1 MIGGLQCLI
10 EGARALPARPH
21 ADPHNNTADNVN
33 QDALCVVDLAVVR
46 AQLARW
52 RRELK
57 RVDPWYAVK
66 CNPDNGI
73 MRELALAGCGFD
85 VASSLE
91 IDKALALGVT
101 PQRIVYANPCKGLAH
116 LKHAAAKGIQLTTFD
131 NSDELRKIHAALPNA
146 RLVVRILGDDS
157 SSVCRFNAK
166 FGIAVDELA
175 PLLREA
181 AKIGANVAG
190 VSFHVGSGCRSA
202 DAFAGAVKNARAAFD
217 MFEECGLAAPSFLD
231 LGGGWPGAL
240 PGQEAKD
247 EIGFE
252 AICAELR
259 PVLDALFPVSSG
271 VQIIAEPGRFFAHAS
286 SMVVAQVTARRA
298 VKVQNAMPPLMLSA
312 GSSHEGDGDSSSSD
326 DEDLKRMRRET
337 MPPGYRYYIND
348 GCYGSFNC
356 IMYDHRV
363 NVEPQQVLDCKGKP
377 VRTSGPLLD
386 CSIWGGTCDGIDCI
400 TMSCPLP
407 EIDIGSWLVFKNMGA
422 YTIAATSHFN
432 GFAPPRVVRLNASD

>member
-1 MIGGLQCLI
+1 MRFRTPSPRTRLT
-10 EGARALPARPH
+10 RALI
-21 ADPHNNTADNVN
+21 TTDNIN

-46 AQLARW
+46 TQLARW

-66 CNPDNGI
+66 CNPDEGI
-73 MRELALAGCGFD
+73 MRELALGGCGFD
-85 VASSLE
+85 VASSSE
-91 IDKALALGVT
+91 MDKALAVGV
-101 PQRIVYANPCKGLAH
+101 PVERIIYANPCKGVPH
-116 LKHAAAKGIQLTTFD
+116 LKHAAQLGVELTTFD
-131 NSDELRKIHAALPNA
+131 NSDELRKIHATLPNA

-166 FGIAVDELA
+166 FGIAVDELE

-181 AKIGANVAG
+181 RALGANIVG

-202 DAFAGAVKNARAAFD
+202 DAFAGAVTNARAAFD
-217 MFEECGLAAPSFLD
+217 LFEKCGLPEPKFLD

-259 PVLDALFPVSSG
+259 PVLDSLFPPSSG
-271 VQIIAEPGRFFAHAS
+271 VQIIAEPGRFFAHS
-286 SMVVAQVTARRA
+286 SSTVVALVTARRA
-298 VKVQNAMPPLMLSA
+298 VKVPGALPPLTLGAS
-312 GSSHEGDGDSSSSD
+312 SSHEGDSSD
-326 DEDLKRMRRET
+326 DEDMKRMRRDV

-356 IMYDHRV
+356 IMYDHRT
-363 NVEPQQVLDCKGKP
+363 NIEPQCVLDSKGKP
-377 VRTSGPLLD
+377 VRGSRDLLD

-400 TMSCPLP
+400 NMSCPLP
-407 EIDIGSWLVFKNMGA
+407 EIEIGSWLVFENMGA

-432 GFAPPRVVRLNASD
+432 GFAPPRVIRVNATECA